1 MKQSGGQAGLDFNS
15 PVIHGIRHRVEP
27 NAISILVADD
37 DLLFMDSIAALI
49 SHWDE
54 FRLVAKAT
62 RVDEMMRLVRSFEPR
77 IVLMGVG
84 VRGADPLSAIRDIRE
99 ACPNTRVM
107 VVVSRDDKNS
117 LFSALDAGASA
128 VGVREEMSA
137 DALRG
142 QIWGM
147 VGGCVIFSDS
157 LLTRLVAERAALAG
171 RPTKAARAE
180 IEALSPRELEVLSLM
195 MEGLSNA
202 EIGQR
207 LFLSEPTVKKNA
219 SRIMDKL
226 HVENRVQAAVLAAR
240 SGVC

>member
-1 MKQSGGQAGLDFNS
+1 MRQSGGQAGLDLNS

-27 NAISILVADD
+27 DTISILVADD

-49 SHWDE
+49 SQWEE

-62 RVDEMMRLVRSFEPR
+62 RVDEMVRLVRSYEPR
-77 IVLMGVG
+77 IVLMGAG
-84 VRGADPLSAIRDIRE
+84 VHGDDPLSAIRVIRE
-99 ACPNTRVM
+99 ASPDTRVM
-107 VVVSRDDKNS
+107 MVVSRDDKNS

-171 RPTKAARAE
+171 RPAKVASVE
-180 IEALSPRELEVLSLM
+180 IEALSPRDLEVLSLM

-207 LFLSEPTVKKNA
+207 LFLSEPTVKKNV

-240 SGVC
+240 SGIC